1 MKNIKKRLL
10 VVLCMALCVL
20 CACSFVACKHTHSY
34 TEIGSND
41 AQHWNYCKDDNAIDE
56 TSKAN
61 HVDADGDGKCD
72 VCDHAV
78 AAAHEH
84 SYTEWGSDDDDHWK
98 KCSCGAIDE
107 STKAAHVDANKDGKC
122 DECAHA
128 VPIPH
133 EHSYTEWG
141 SDDDYHWKKCSCGAI
156 DESTKTAHVDVDK
169 SGKCDVCKHT
179 VPVQHDHEYTKVGKN
194 ETQHWNE
201 CSCGAV
207 DESSKTNHA
216 DTDGNGKCDVCGEHV
231 HNYNVVG
238 GNDEQ
243 HWNACSCGAVDES
256 SKGNHADTDGDDLCD
271 GCRTHCHEHYFEI
284 SDLNFDP
291 VNGQD
296 GTVTVTCEE
305 DGFCYYKGGKSV
317 TVKAIPRED
326 DFGKEVT
333 AESAAPVYYYIA
345 GYYDNTT
352 YMGWTI
358 PTEVSF
364 ELGDTTT
371 LEYLYAYS
379 KEYASAK
386 EFTEYYIENTAIESG
401 SNKAL
406 LDNESETPYFCLFRA
421 SATDGKISFTMQN
434 VYGSYDNPISI
445 RKNTKYNSIDYVYYT
460 YTADATEELWLVCDK
475 GGVSISV
482 GDQYTNTRYTKVAV
496 VEGMTYKICVGFD
509 TANAFKLTQE
519 IPGVGDTY
527 DNALSLLSNT
537 PYSHTNVERHY
548 IFTASAEGRLKID
561 ITEGFDYTVYY
572 QDTGWSGA
580 IVYQKYWD
588 MPWLKAG
595 DSVWIVVG
603 NPNGASYTI
612 TASTKPLAA
621 VDNTFTVTNNEGKP
635 ISGVTVTVDEASGV
649 TGADGKVVL
658 NFVPGNYEIKLSG
671 YDSSLIYTAQYTR
684 WDKEDPE
691 TDDAGNYE
699 IVLKQM
705 VVKKFVVQDSK
716 GNKIEGATVVLYT
729 TGYSELKRSAATDS
743 NGETTIADMFDSS
756 NYRIGIIADDYYNDK
771 PRVKGSVLSNAAEK
785 YTLEAKEKSV
795 YTFTVSAPE
804 GVSVDGATIS
814 IKDYNDSTIGTGVIA
829 NGVATVKISSVP
841 ISANMASWYSIGVSG
856 LPTGYSYEQPD
867 LGSTTVT
874 LTIVE
879 ASAPTGPQLA
889 LGDNTVEVA
898 YDNDTGW
905 SIVTYGFTSA
915 NGGAYTLTLTDELG
929 GAVVYIAGG
938 YDAILCKDNW
948 ESVLTYTFTLEAGES
963 ISFEATSAN
972 DAEWEH
978 EYTLTLSEATL
989 ATSLTEGS
997 NYVQGTYM
1005 GNSITFTSEEGGR
1018 FKISSED
1025 ENFYI
1030 LDDNFEEVAS
1040 SSNPYTFELEAGGSI
1055 TFGFSTYDSS
1065 ASDNY
1070 IVMIERVYR

>member
-107 STKAAHVDANKDGKC
+107 STK
-122 DECAHA
+122 
-128 VPIPH
+128 
-133 EHSYTEWG
+133 
-141 SDDDYHWKKCSCGAI
+141 
-156 DESTKTAHVDVDK
+156 TAHVDVDK

-207 DESSKTNHA
+207 DESSKA
-216 DTDGNGKCDVCGEHV
+216 
-231 HNYNVVG
+231 
-238 GNDEQ
+238 
-243 HWNACSCGAVDES
+243 
-256 SKGNHADTDGDDLCD
+256 NHADTDGDDLCD

-291 VNGQD
+291 VNGQE

-345 GYYDNTT
+345 GYFTSSAY
-352 YMGWTI
+352 WSI
-358 PTEVSF
+358 PAEVSF

-379 KEYASAK
+379 KENYSAK
-386 EFTEYYIENTAIESG
+386 DLTEYYIEDTAIVSG

-406 LDNESETPYFCLFRA
+406 LGNESETPYFCLFRA
-421 SATDGKISFTMQN
+421 SATDGKISFKMQN

-482 GDQYTNTRYTKVAV
+482 GDQYTYTRYTKVAV

-527 DNALSLLSNT
+527 DYALNLLSNT

-580 IVYQKYWD
+580 IVYQQYWD

-671 YDSSLIYTAQYTR
+671 YDSSLIYTEQYTR

-699 IVLKQM
+699 IVLKQQ
-705 VVKKFVVQDSK
+705 VVKTIVVQESADK
-716 GNKIEGATVVLYT
+716 KLEGVIVVLYT
-729 TGYSELKRSAATDS
+729 RSRGSWSGYVYNEVTRSAATDS
-743 NGETTIADMFDSS
+743 NGETSLNTDMFDAST
-756 NYRIGIIADDYYNDK
+756 YYIGIIADDYYTNNTS
-771 PRVKGSVLSNAAEK
+771 VNGSVLSNTSDK
-785 YTLEAKEKSV
+785 YTLTANKKSV

-814 IKDYNDSTIGTGVIA
+814 VIDYSDNTIGTGVIA
-829 NGVATVKISSVP
+829 NGVATIKISAI
-841 ISANMASWYSIGVSG
+841 ISSWYSISVSG

-867 LGSTTVT
+867 LGNAAVT

-879 ASAPTGPQLA
+879 ASTGPQLV
-889 LGDNTVEVA
+889 LGDNTVELE
-898 YDNDTGW
+898 YDNDNLEWTT
-905 SIVTYGFTSA
+905 VTYNFTSET
-915 NGGAYTLTLTDELG
+915 GGAYTLTLTDTLG
-929 GAVVYIAGG
+929 GAAVYIAGSF
-938 YDAILCKDNW
+938 DAILCKDNW
-948 ESVLTYTFTLEAGES
+948 DSVLTYTFTLEAGES
-963 ISFEATSAN
+963 ISFEAMSGNSDENT
-972 DAEWEH
+972 H

-997 NYVQGTYM
+997 NYVKGTNM

-1018 FKISSED
+1018 FKISSK
-1025 ENFYI
+1025 
-1030 LDDNFEEVAS
+1030 DDNFKCWKRDDEES
-1040 SSNPYTFELEAGGSI
+1040 SADAYNPYTFELEAGGSI
-1055 TFGFSTYDSS
+1055 TFVFSTYDYSS
-1065 ASDNY
+1065 SDNY